1 MTSPPKLPLQLLLQ
15 RLHENRAH
23 RAGNNGRNAAGSG
36 ELQRLQVLVAND
48 LQGDPPLIKLPKSS
62 RIAPRS
68 RIQSSMM
75 HEPWFIGG
83 NFAEPEAARLRA
95 SSCR

>member
-36 ELQRLQVLVAND
+36 ELQRLLVFVAND
-48 LQGDPPLIKLPKSS
+48 LQGVPPLNKLPKSR

-68 RIQSSMM
+68 RMQSSMM

-95 SSCR
+95 SSCT